1 MIRAAAVIL
10 FLFTAA
16 TAFAQRPLFDPD
28 DFLDPRE
35 TGGRPVLISRV
46 VIGGAS
52 NMAGDGFRPLGE
64 QTGYVHLATS
74 FYWRSVQFD
83 YKRSETRAEGG
94 EAAQWQLEDRDNPD
108 DDDDNRFE
116 RIRNATPKSKDT
128 LNAAWYWPVPAGRGI
143 PVMLR
148 SRLTY
153 STQSI
158 DNEVPGVTNVSP
170 PIGGVT
176 LVSSTERTYAFET
189 DTWFRIAGRDV
200 FGSLAVSGTKT
211 TGLPSY
217 LSDERDIRTIA
228 YTNRFPSFSL
238 DRAKILIRPTL
249 TVGGISNRGG
259 SVVNLV
265 NPAIEIFRP
274 FARTGAN
281 LHVIYS
287 PQWAPDANGGGQ
299 KTTHQV
305 AVYIDRSLFVKV
317 F

>member
-10 FLFTAA
+10 LLFTAA

-94 EAAQWQLEDRDNPD
+94 EAAQWAFDDNDNND
-108 DDDDNRFE
+108 DDGRFE
-116 RIRNATPKSKDT
+116 QVRNATPKSKDT
-128 LNAAWYWPVPAGRGI
+128 LHAGWYWPIPAGRGI

-153 STQSI
+153 TTQSI
-158 DNEVPGVTNVSP
+158 DNELPSGVTP
-170 PIGGVT
+170 
-176 LVSSTERTYAFET
+176 VSSSGTERTYAFDT
-189 DTWFRIAGRDV
+189 DTWFRIAGRDF

-211 TGLPSY
+211 TGIPRIPSP
-217 LSDERDIRTIA
+217 LGEEPDDRDERAIA
-228 YTNRFPSFSL
+228 YTNRFPAFAYH
-238 DRAKILIRPTL
+238 RAKILIRPTL